1 MELDKK
7 ELIRQCAAEVIAKE
21 GYYNTTVRMIA
32 EKAGIAVGT
41 IYIYFKT
48 KEEILDY
55 IFLVEHNKRI
65 KYLDELQKNNKSIT
79 EVIQSFLDFHFS
91 ELKEN
96 PSISKVLVQEGIS
109 PLMSNAEGIK
119 KYWTKLPDILAEML
133 ERAQQNGEIRS
144 MDSIIVSR
152 LVFYLI
158 RGSVY
163 IMQESDA
170 ASWINKVKEQIVSL
184 ILDGIKK

>member
-1 MELDKK
+1 METDKK
-7 ELIRQCAAEVIAKE
+7 ELIRLCAAEVIAKE

-41 IYIYFKT
+41 IYLYFKS

-65 KYLDELQKNNKSIT
+65 MYLDSLQKTNKSIA
-79 EVIQSFLDFHFS
+79 EKIQSFLDFHFN
-91 ELKEN
+91 ELTEN
-96 PSISKVLVQEGIS
+96 LSIGKVLVQEGIS

-119 KYWTKLPDILAEML
+119 KYLTKLPEIFAEML
-133 ERAQQNGEIRS
+133 EKAHKNGEIRN
-144 MDSIIVSR
+144 MVNPVVVSH

-158 RGSVY
+158 KGSVY
-163 IMQESDA
+163 MMH
-170 ASWINKVKEQIVSL
+170 
-184 ILDGIKK
+184 